1 MDQGDPF
8 GEDLSDRAAD
18 DRAREYESQH
28 TSWEKNSG
36 DETD

>member
-8 GEDLSDRAAD
+8 AEDMSDRAAD
-18 DRAREYESQH
+18 DRAREYAQH
-28 TSWEKNSG
+28 TSWESNSG